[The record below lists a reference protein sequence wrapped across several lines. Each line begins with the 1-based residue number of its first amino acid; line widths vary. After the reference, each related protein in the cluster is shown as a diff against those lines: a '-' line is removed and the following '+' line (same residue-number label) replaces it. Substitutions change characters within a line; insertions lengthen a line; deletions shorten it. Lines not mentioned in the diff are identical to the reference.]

1 MNPLP
6 TKEQVIEKLKAVKD
20 PELGID
26 IHTLG
31 LVYNIAISEEG
42 IDITMTLTSPYCPF
56 GNEIV
61 ESVEE
66 ALLPLHPE
74 VRVDITF
81 EPVWEPSEELR
92 ISLGIA

>member
-6 TKEQVIEKLKAVKD
+6 TKDQVIEKLKTVKD

-31 LVYNIAISEEG
+31 LIYDIAISEEG

-56 GNEIV
+56 ANELV

-81 EPVWEPSEELR
+81 EPAWEPSEELR
-92 ISLGIA
+92 ISLGLS